1 MLGGITMATIVMPVI
16 EMTETPELLKKL
28 DKGIED
34 MENGRV
40 NPHEDTMKILIQQYN
55 DYVSQNS

>member
-1 MLGGITMATIVMPVI
+1 MLGGFAMDTITMPVI
-16 EMTETPELLKKL
+16 EMTETPELLKNL

-40 NPHEDTMKILIQQYN
+40 TPHEDTMKILIQQYN
-55 DYVSQNS
+55 EYVSQNS

>member
-1 MLGGITMATIVMPVI
+1 MLGGFAMDTIIMPVI
-16 EMTETPELLKKL
+16 EMPETPELLKKI

-40 NPHEDTMKILIQQYN
+40 TPHEDTMKILMQQYN

>member
-1 MLGGITMATIVMPVI
+1 MLGGAAMDTSITPVI
-16 EMTETPELLKKL
+16 DMPETPELLKEL

-40 NPHEDTMKILIQQYN
+40 TAHEDTMKLLMQQYD
-55 DYVSQNS
+55 DYVSQNF

>member
-1 MLGGITMATIVMPVI
+1 MDTIIMPVI
-16 EMTETPELLKKL
+16 EMPETPELLKKI

-40 NPHEDTMKILIQQYN
+40 TPHEDTMKILMQQYN

>member
-1 MLGGITMATIVMPVI
+1 MLGGFAMDTIVMPVI
-16 EMTETPELLKKL
+16 EMPETPELLKKI

-34 MENGRV
+34 MENGHV
-40 NPHEDTMKILIQQYN
+40 TPHEDTMKILMRQYN

>member
-40 NPHEDTMKILIQQYN
+40 NPHEDTMKILMQQYN

>member
-1 MLGGITMATIVMPVI
+1 MLGGFAMDTIVMPVI
-16 EMTETPELLKKL
+16 ETPEAPELLKKI

-40 NPHEDTMKILIQQYN
+40 TPHEDTMKILMQQYN

>member
-1 MLGGITMATIVMPVI
+1 MLGGFAMDTIVMPVI
-16 EMTETPELLKKL
+16 EMPEAPELLKKI

-40 NPHEDTMKILIQQYN
+40 TPHEDTMKILMQQYN